1 MSLQNYDVSVGI
13 DAFELLTK
21 LGYEVIFVDHEE
33 SGRAYISK
41 GFLEEAKLQYKRSY
55 FTPLFLRKLLLIGIE
70 PSAILTF
77 RDEYIRL
84 ADDTASAE
92 KLAKLLDN
100 RRIFQKEITGK
111 IRSEQFSEERQIK
124 FMDTAIKIT

>member
-1 MSLQNYDVSVGI
+1 M
-13 DAFELLTK
+13 
-21 LGYEVIFVDHEE
+21 
-33 SGRAYISK
+33 
-41 GFLEEAKLQYKRSY
+41 
-55 FTPLFLRKLLLIGIE
+55 
-70 PSAILTF
+70 TF

-100 RRIFQKEITGK
+100 RRIFQKEITAGK
-111 IRSEQFSEERQIK
+111 RSEQFSEEEQIK